1 MKLALFMVAFSTSA
15 AYAGPVALEIESCP
29 ALTAGALSETL
40 ALELAHDQVALV
52 DGPAESR
59 LEVRCLEGV
68 ALVAVLARLGGR
80 QEAELIDLRDVS
92 PDQRVRALALTLA
105 ERYRAW
111 VAGPPDSSAPP
122 PKTDTLAPA
131 PTTAVVSGSPSENDP
146 APIALEATT
155 RLSSGL
161 ALTTWPSSLW
171 LWGPR
176 VDFKRPFTH
185 TFGLHL
191 ALEAGF
197 ANTSTD
203 PGEVSTW
210 SLGAT
215 FGLELG
221 STHTGFAW
229 AVGPRVQVAALGF
242 SGSGASEG
250 RAGESGIAPI
260 VAVGLGADLEVVV
273 SEGWFVGLGVEL
285 MMTALG
291 ARATA
296 PEGTVLEATGL
307 RLGAS
312 LGVGHRW

>member
-1 MKLALFMVAFSTSA
+1 MKLPLIIVAFSVSA

-111 VAGPPDSSAPP
+111 VAGPPDSSNPR
-122 PKTDTLAPA
+122 PKSDTLAPS
-131 PTTAVVSGSPSENDP
+131 PDTAVDSGSSSDREPGSV
-146 APIALEATT
+146 ALEATT

-161 ALTTWPSSLW
+161 VLTSWPSSLW

-176 VDFKRPFTH
+176 VALERPLTD
-185 TFGLHL
+185 TFGLHV

-215 FGLELG
+215 VGLELG
-221 STHTGFAW
+221 STHTGLAW
-229 AVGPRVQVAALGF
+229 AFGPRVNIAALGF

-250 RAGESGIAPI
+250 RAGESGIAPL
-260 VAVGLGADLEVVV
+260 VAVGLGADLELFV

-291 ARATA
+291 VRATA